1 MKSIRKIYPYAV
13 VCLVLNLAASA
24 APAQTQE
31 RPANVSNAKR
41 QKKPTTE
48 AQPTD
53 ANGWYEQAL
62 RHAGRGN
69 LELAIAAYEK
79 FLTQTD
85 IQKDAHERLH
95 ALRQQLEQKHLT
107 EKLERRYAS
116 GKAALN
122 ARDWPRA
129 VVEFETIARQT
140 AGFRDTDKRLQEAQS
155 KLASENAESMIV
167 RLYALGVSALAWNEI
182 NEAQAAFMNVQRL
195 APNYRDTH
203 AQLQRLESMRA
214 QATPS
219 KASTALTD
227 SLTRLAHNAANK
239 SDWMQAVIA
248 LEALHVL
255 RPHDEEIATRLA
267 EARTAHALS
276 QNAAH
281 TGAET
286 SETLPLARIGGLA
299 ALLALPFLGWLY
311 FTPAARAKRLLLRN
325 DYRSAAKI
333 YETELMRHPSRVK
346 YFPKLAEIYLLEG
359 RKDDEAMK
367 IYRNVLQLNLA
378 ANHREEINAVV
389 AQQYLQEGRTDSD
402 AIEVL
407 EKQLEAELNRQNR
420 ALVKVG

>member
-13 VCLVLNLAASA
+13 LCLLLALAASA

-31 RPANVSNAKR
+31 RPANAGNAKR
-41 QKKPTTE
+41 QRKPAAE

-79 FLTQTD
+79 FLAQTD
-85 IQKDAHERLH
+85 MQKDAHERLH
-95 ALRQQLEQKHLT
+95 ALRQQLEQKHLS
-107 EKLERRYAS
+107 EKLERRYAN

-155 KLASENAESMIV
+155 KLASENAETMIV

-195 APNYRDTH
+195 APNYRDTP
-203 AQLQRLESMRA
+203 AQLQRLENMRA
-214 QATPS
+214 QDAS
-219 KASTALTD
+219 GKASAALAD
-227 SLTRLAHNAANK
+227 SLTRLAQDAANT

-255 RPHDEEIATRLA
+255 YPRDAEIITRLA
-267 EARTAHALS
+267 EARTALALS
-276 QNAAH
+276 QNAAT
-281 TGAET
+281 TGTET
-286 SETLPLARIGGLA
+286 DATLPLAHIGGFA
-299 ALLALPFLGWLY
+299 ALLVLPALGWLY
-311 FTPAARAKRLLLRN
+311 FTPAARAKRMLLRN

-333 YETELMRHPSRVK
+333 YETELTRHPSRVK